1 MEPRCLQKP
10 LKPRLL
16 NHPTKASLLA
26 KLDRHQMLFVPAIQR
41 PTILTL
47 TTLTPITHN
56 PTLLPIMLLYITL
69 IPIMLL

>member
-1 MEPRCLQKP
+1 
-10 LKPRLL
+10 
-16 NHPTKASLLA
+16 
-26 KLDRHQMLFVPAIQR
+26 MLFVPAIQR

-56 PTLLPIMLLYITL
+56 HTLLPIMLLYITL